1 MVVQATMLIFM
12 PEGLPICVFC
22 IIFAKNLHVGQTML
36 EILKYTLPSLIVLL
50 AAWIVMSKQMKNE
63 DARRNFELRK
73 KSLGV
78 ITPIRL
84 RGYERLA
91 LLLERITPEHILLD
105 MNLSGMTCQEVQ
117 RQMLQTIRME
127 FDHNVAQQV
136 YVGDEVWQAIVLAK
150 EEMMRFVNTCA
161 AQFKPEDAA
170 LAYAQMMIATYNS
183 NGETPTQRALTL
195 LKNEARQLI

>member
-1 MVVQATMLIFM
+1 MIEV
-12 PEGLPICVFC
+12 
-22 IIFAKNLHVGQTML
+22 
-36 EILKYTLPSLIVLL
+36 LKYTLPSLIVLL

-91 LLLERITPEHILLD
+91 LLLERITPEHILLE

-117 RQMLQTIRME
+117 RQMLQTIRLE

-150 EEMMRFVNTCA
+150 EEMMRFVNTCST
-161 AQFKPEDAA
+161 QFKPEDSA
-170 LAYAQMMIATYNS
+170 LAYAQMMITAYNS

-195 LKNEARQLI
+195 LKNEARGLI

>member
-1 MVVQATMLIFM
+1 
-12 PEGLPICVFC
+12 
-22 IIFAKNLHVGQTML
+22 ML
-36 EILKYTLPSLIVLL
+36 EILKYTLPALIVLL
-50 AAWIVMSKQMKNE
+50 AAWIVMGKQMKNE

-84 RGYERLA
+84 RGYERLT
-91 LLLERITPEHILLD
+91 LLLERITPEHILLE

-117 RQMLQTIRME
+117 RQMLQTIRLE

-136 YVGDEVWQAIVLAK
+136 YVGDEVWQAIILAK

-161 AQFKPEDAA
+161 ASFKPEDAA
-170 LAYAQMMIATYNS
+170 LAYAQMMIATYNG
-183 NGETPTQRALTL
+183 NGETPTQRALAL
-195 LKNEARQLI
+195 LKNEARGLI